1 MPENYLI
8 PCLIPQH
15 TKLKFLQP
23 LEFSSLLSSDKFVSS
38 SFEGD
43 EEELSFSF
51 CFFLSVDLFWMLP
64 LSLDFTTDGAL
75 LFFPSINVSNSSYFF
90 WFALSDNFPGFHFW

>member
-1 MPENYLI
+1 MSYKYSNYDYIFIALILWLKSIIPENYLI
-8 PCLIPQH
+8 PCLIPQD

-23 LEFSSLLSSDKFVSS
+23 LEFSSLLSSDKFISS

-51 CFFLSVDLFWMLP
+51 CFFLSVDLF
-64 LSLDFTTDGAL
+64 
-75 LFFPSINVSNSSYFF
+75 
-90 WFALSDNFPGFHFW
+90 